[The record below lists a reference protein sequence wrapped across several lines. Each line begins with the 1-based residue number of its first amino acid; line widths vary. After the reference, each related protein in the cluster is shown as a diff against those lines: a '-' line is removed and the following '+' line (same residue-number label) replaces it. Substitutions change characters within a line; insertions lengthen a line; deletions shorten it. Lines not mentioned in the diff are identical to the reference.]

1 MMAHNKQEGYV
12 KTFKFP
18 IVPLTIAAAIAGVLM
33 LPSLPGPLQA
43 QFIPAASV
51 TGTWVQIVTLEGQ
64 TPFNGVITFSSDGTV
79 TDTTQADVLGPDLAS
94 PGHGV
99 WQNVSATKVQF
110 KLIKF
115 LSVAGTGAPDGA
127 QVFDGII
134 TLKDANDYSG
144 TGAVVVV
151 SASGQSG
158 PKVTFTWVGKR
169 MVL

>member
-1 MMAHNKQEGYV
+1 M
-12 KTFKFP
+12 KTFRFS
-18 IVPLTIAAAIAGVLM
+18 IVSHTMAAVMAGVLM
-33 LPSLPGPLQA
+33 LSSLPGPLQA

-51 TGTWVQIVTLEGQ
+51 TGTWVQVVTLQGQ
-64 TPFNGVITFSSDGTV
+64 APFNSVITFSADGTV
-79 TDTTQADVLGPDLAS
+79 TDTTQADVLGPDNAS
-94 PGHGV
+94 PGHGI
-99 WQNVSATKVQF
+99 WQNISATKVQF

-115 LSVAGTGAPDGA
+115 LSVASTGAPDGA